1 MQCTRWKV
9 ERRKNNE
16 MEKHYHRK
24 LIDQSTVETCKDR
37 NQKELHC
44 TRRKVERGNL
54 IYPCYLFAVSAKTKW
69 TTAKTCK
76 NRNHKELQCTRRKV
90 ERGKLIYPRYLFAF
104 SSHQIFKGIEDPGDP
119 FPRRAN
125 TQAQSSEQ
133 ACRDWMGWLGHIGN
147 WIIWAQAL

>member
-16 MEKHYHRK
+16 MEKHYYRK

-76 NRNHKELQCTRRKV
+76 NRNHKDLQCTRRKV
-90 ERGKLIYPRYLFAF
+90 ERGKLIYPAICSQCHL
-104 SSHQIFKGIEDPGDP
+104 KL
-119 FPRRAN
+119 
-125 TQAQSSEQ
+125 SELQ
-133 ACRDWMGWLGHIGN
+133 LKPVKTETIKNCSVQGGR
-147 WIIWAQAL
+147 